1 MTWKT
6 WAAALSLGAAF
17 TMAAA
22 PRAQAFDRADGSAG
36 SAVVTDKS
44 IDILDLYAWMEPTSG
59 NRMYFIMTVNPQ
71 TDRLVDRF
79 SSANLYVFHTNA
91 RTNAADMSPENEVN
105 IICRFD
111 AIAGTQGFECWA
123 GANEYVKGKVNAT
136 GQSSRSGAMTVF
148 AGPRNDPFFMNNT
161 SLTAGLNSMGTIYNG
176 GTKDAATCMTNV
188 TAANSTTV
196 RSAFNPTGSMDT
208 YRGQNVLAIIVSI
221 DPVILM
227 PGAKKTLS
235 VWASTNRAQ

>member
-6 WAAALSLGAAF
+6 WAATLSLGAAL

-22 PRAQAFDRADGSAG
+22 PTAQAFDRTDGSAG
-36 SAVVTDKS
+36 SAVIMEKN
-44 IDILDLYAWMEPTSG
+44 IDILDLYTWMEPTSG
-59 NRMYFIMTVNPQ
+59 NRMYFVMTVNPQ
-71 TDRLVDRF
+71 TDRTLDRF
-79 SSANLYVFHTNA
+79 SSSNLYVFHTSARQNA
-91 RTNAADMSPENEVN
+91 TDPNPDNEVN
-105 IICRFD
+105 IICKFD
-111 AIAGTQGFECWA
+111 SVAGTQGFECWA

-136 GQSSRSGAMTVF
+136 GQSSRSGALTVF

-161 SLTAGLNSMGTIYNG
+161 GLTAGLAALQTAY
-176 GTKDAATCMTNV
+176 TAAAKDAAGCPNI
-188 TAANSTTV
+188 AAATSTTV
-196 RSAFNPTGSMDT
+196 RGAFNPAASMDT
-208 YRGQNVLAIIVSI
+208 YRGQNVLAIVISI